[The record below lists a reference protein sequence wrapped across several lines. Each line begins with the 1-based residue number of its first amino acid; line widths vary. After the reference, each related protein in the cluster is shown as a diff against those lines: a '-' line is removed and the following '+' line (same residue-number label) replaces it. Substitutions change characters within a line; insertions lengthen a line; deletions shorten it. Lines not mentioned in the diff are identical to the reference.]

1 MLVLTLVV
9 MGVATF
15 LIGLLPTYEQIS
27 SCTVRCCRW
36 RRDGVGGERGGAVL
50 MAVEHAPRGARG
62 YYGSWPQVGVPAG
75 LLLSTA
81 VFTAFSWLPEEQ
93 FPTWG

>member
-1 MLVLTLVV
+1 M
-9 MGVATF
+9 
-15 LIGLLPTYEQIS
+15 
-27 SCTVRCCRW
+27 
-36 RRDGVGGERGGAVL
+36 L

-93 FPTWG
+93 P